1 MFKYFNI
8 LLCLLGAWDMKQ
20 NYKNVRCIHL
30 KQLQFF
36 FFSPKNFPVEFMKN
50 APVPPSN
57 SDSLLT

>member
-1 MFKYFNI
+1 MFKYYNI

-36 FFSPKNFPVEFMKN
+36 FSPKEFSSEIHEKC
-50 APVPPSN
+50 S
-57 SDSLLT
+57 SSTL